1 MTDRR
6 SFLTAAGL
14 AAVTAGTGLGASGCA
29 KPVQIGTGATR
40 TTISAGDV
48 PVGGGVVLTDAR
60 FVVTQPTPGVYKA
73 FDRTCTHQDCPVKK
87 VEGGGIACSCHGSR
101 FSIEDGSVLAG
112 PATRPLPARTVTVRG
127 DQLDL
132 AP

>member
-1 MTDRR
+1 MPDRR
-6 SFLTAAGL
+6 QFLTTAGL
-14 AAVTAGTGLGASGCA
+14 AAVALGTSATASGCS
-29 KPVQIGTGATR
+29 KPVQLNSGAT
-40 TTISAGDV
+40 TASIPASSV

-60 FVVTQPTPGVYKA
+60 FVVTQPTAGVYKA

-112 PATRPLPARTVTVRG
+112 PAKRPLPARTVKVNG
-127 DQLDL
+127 DQLEL
-132 AP
+132 SQ